1 MSNRKTSKKYAREEL
16 LKSKRYAAYQRDF
29 LAAVLNKPQYTISE
43 ADKAVSAFFGKAEAE
58 R

>member
-43 ADKAVSAFFGKAEAE
+43 ADKAVSDFFEKE
-58 R
+58 